1 VKRLKIYLQR
11 MVAFIDDEDGVTV
24 IENALLVALIALVV
38 AGVATLIGN
47 TISGMFSTTATKI
60 DSTGP

>member
-1 VKRLKIYLQR
+1 
-11 MVAFIDDEDGVTV
+11 MVAFLDDEDGVTV

-47 TISGMFSTTATKI
+47 AISGMFSTTATKL

>member
-1 VKRLKIYLQR
+1 VKRLKTYLQR
-11 MVAFIDDEDGVTV
+11 IVAFIDDEDGVTV

-47 TISGMFSTTATKI
+47 AISGMFSTTATKLG
-60 DSTGP
+60 STGP